1 MVRSG
6 LHANFPSKI
15 HGNLAH
21 RSGAVN
27 TLIRAIYPMTIPAAN
42 PKYCAIRGAFLD
54 FCGDPFARSIA
65 DCVRYIADG
74 LLVIADGTIV
84 AIGDYVSVSPH
95 YPTAPITHYPDKLI
109 TPGFIDLHIHLPQ
122 TEMIAAY
129 GAQLMEWLETYTF
142 PTERKFADR
151 DYAAIITE
159 FFLDEL
165 LRNGTTTAAI
175 FTTIFAQ
182 SVDVLFAAAQ
192 HRNMRI
198 IAGQVMMSRNA
209 PDYLVNDPAIAHAEI
224 KQQIQQWH
232 GKGRSHYA
240 ITPRFAITSTPEE
253 LALAGQLKAE
263 FPDVYVHTHL
273 SENLKEIEFTA
284 ALFPDCTDYLNVYER
299 FGLVGDRSIFAHC
312 IHLDQSGFD
321 RLAAAGATIAH
332 CPTSNLFLG
341 SGLFPR
347 HHAAGVQ
354 VGLGT
359 DVGAGTSFSQ
369 FHTMAAAYQV
379 AQLQG
384 QSLSPFQAFYLA
396 TLGGA
401 KALSLDAHI
410 GNFDVGKEADFV
422 VLDPQATP
430 LMALRNPTMPVESLA
445 ELASALFG
453 LMILGDDRAI
463 VATYI
468 AGDRAYP

>member
-1 MVRSG
+1 
-6 LHANFPSKI
+6 
-15 HGNLAH
+15 
-21 RSGAVN
+21 
-27 TLIRAIYPMTIPAAN
+27 MTIPVAN
-42 PKYCAIRGAFLD
+42 PQYHAIRGALLD
-54 FCGDPFARSIA
+54 FCGDPFERPEG

-74 LLVIADGTIV
+74 LLVIAHGTIV
-84 AIGDYVSVSPH
+84 AFGDYVSVSPH

-151 DYAAIITE
+151 DYAAQITE

-175 FTTIFAQ
+175 FTTIFAP
-182 SVDVLFAAAQ
+182 SVEVLFTAAQ
-192 HRNMRI
+192 RRNMRI

-209 PDYLVNDPAIAHAEI
+209 PDYLLNDPSNAYAEI
-224 KQQIQQWH
+224 KQQIEQWH

-240 ITPRFAITSTPEE
+240 ITPCFAITSTPEE
-253 LALAGQLKAE
+253 LELAGQLKAE

-284 ALFPDCTDYLNVYER
+284 ALFPDCDDYLNVYEK
-299 FGLVGDRSIFAHC
+299 FGLVGDRAIFAHC

-347 HHAAGVQ
+347 HRAAGVK

-410 GNFDVGKEADFV
+410 GNFDLGKEADFI

-430 LMALRNPTMPVESLA
+430 LMALRNPTMPAASIE

-463 VATYI
+463 VATYL
-468 AGDRAYP
+468 AGTLAYAANP

>member
-1 MVRSG
+1 MPQPPDS
-6 LHANFPSKI
+6 
-15 HGNLAH
+15 
-21 RSGAVN
+21 
-27 TLIRAIYPMTIPAAN
+27 
-42 PKYCAIRGAFLD
+42 AIRGAFLD
-54 FCGDPFARSIA
+54 FIGDPFATPEC

-74 LLVIADGTIV
+74 LLVLEAGNIIAF
-84 AIGDYVSVSPH
+84 GDYATIRSRYPH
-95 YPTAPITHYPDKLI
+95 TPITHYPDRLI

-151 DYAAIITE
+151 DYATNITE

-182 SVDVLFAAAQ
+182 SVDVLFTAAQ
-192 HRNMRI
+192 RRNMRI

-209 PDYLVNDPAIAHAEI
+209 PDYLLNDPNNAYAAI

-240 ITPRFAITSTPEE
+240 ITPRFAITSTSEE

-284 ALFPDCTDYLNVYER
+284 ALFPDCNDYLNVYEK
-299 FGLVGDRSIFAHC
+299 FGLVSDRTIFAHC
-312 IHLDQSGFD
+312 IHLNPSEFD

-347 HHAAGVQ
+347 HRATGVK

-369 FHTMAAAYQV
+369 FQTMAAAYQV

-384 QSLSPFQAFYLA
+384 QSLSAFQAFYLA

-410 GNFDVGKEADFV
+410 GNFDLGKEADFV

-430 LMALRNPTMPVESLA
+430 LMALRNPPMPAASLE

-453 LMILGDDRAI
+453 LIILGDDRAI

-468 AGDRAYP
+468 AGNLVNP